1 MTIAHFQQI
10 ASENL
15 SSGIILFD
23 HNLIALWCNP
33 AALKLSGL
41 KEERLWHLSELE
53 KLLTNPSDNH
63 QTLDLN
69 ACLNSLKKNDTVNK
83 SAILTAP
90 GKQERLVFLS
100 ACQINIPSEKKTY
113 LLLNITD
120 ISQEVSCRSYPA
132 QKSLQINSPLA
143 RIVGRDPQIINIHR
157 MIELAADSM
166 ANILIHGESG
176 TGKELIAEA
185 IHLLSDRKDQNIV
198 KVNCSALS
206 ESLLESEL
214 FGHIKGSFT
223 NAMKDKKGKFEEAHK
238 GTIFLD
244 EIGEISHS
252 IQVKLLRVIQEKT
265 IERVG
270 DNKPI
275 KVDMRIIAATNKDL
289 RQLVAEGKF
298 REDLFYRLNVFPI
311 KTLPLRE
318 HKNDIPL
325 LCDHFINKYNQQ
337 TGKHISGL
345 SQDAWR
351 ILLDYCWPGNV
362 RELENAIEH
371 AFVLCQD
378 DLIDVFDLPQEV
390 RLVTLR
396 EGLCKGL
403 EQAGTNAYSFKPA
416 GLNYPN
422 QYPSETEKLKQ
433 LLERH
438 NGNRTQAANELGIS
452 RVALWKKLKKH
463 GIS

>member
-1 MTIAHFQQI
+1 MSLAHFQQI

-23 HNLIALWCNP
+23 QDMKALWSNP
-33 AALKLSGL
+33 AALKLSGI
-41 KEERLWHLSELE
+41 KDERYWHLSELE

-63 QTLDLN
+63 QNLDLN
-69 ACLNSLKKNDTVNK
+69 ACLNSLKKNETVNK

-90 GKQERLVFLS
+90 GKQDKLVFLS
-100 ACQINIPSEKKTY
+100 ASMINIPSEKKQY

-120 ISQEVSCRSYPA
+120 ISQEVSCRSYST
-132 QKSLQINSPLA
+132 QKTLQINSPLA

-157 MIELAADSM
+157 MIELASDSV

-270 DNKPI
+270 DNKSI

-325 LCDHFINKYNQQ
+325 LSEHFINKYNQQ
-337 TGKHISGL
+337 TGKHILGL

-378 DLIDVFDLPQEV
+378 ELIDVFDLPQEV

-403 EQAGTNAYSFKPA
+403 GQAGTNTYAFKPA
-416 GLNYPN
+416 DLDYSN
-422 QYPSETEKLKQ
+422 QHPSEAEKLKQ

-438 NGNRTQAANELGIS
+438 NGSRTQAAAELGIS